1 MAAIVSIVGHSQ
13 SGKTTL
19 IEKLIPEMVSRG
31 YKIATIKHT
40 HHKVVPDQSE
50 KDNWRHLQ
58 AGSAAA
64 VLSSTDNITLIKPMA
79 DAGIDDIVQLLGED
93 YDLILAEGFKHYNA
107 PKIEVHRKNTGPL
120 LTGLT
125 ALVAIVSDES
135 LDSRVRQFAPD
146 DVSGLADLI
155 EKDFIKPQGEQV
167 ALYVNNVPIP
177 MKSFIKDIVA
187 NVMVGIAVSLK
198 GVGEV
203 KNLKLFLRKKTN

>member
-1 MAAIVSIVGHSQ
+1 MAAIVSIVGHSE

-19 IEKLIPEMVSRG
+19 IEKLIREMVARG
-31 YKIATIKHT
+31 YNIATVKHT
-40 HHKVVPDQSE
+40 HHKVTPDQPE
-50 KDNWRHLQ
+50 KDSRRHLQ

-64 VLSSTDNITLIKPMA
+64 VLSSPDNVTMIKPMA
-79 DAGIDDIVQLLGED
+79 DAGINDIVQLLGED
-93 YDLILAEGFKHYNA
+93 YDLILVEGFKHGNA
-107 PKIEVHRKNTGPL
+107 PKIEVHRKDTGPL

-125 ALVAIVSDES
+125 ELVAIVSDEP
-135 LDSRVRQFAPD
+135 LDSGIRQFTPG

-155 EKDFIKPQGEQV
+155 EKDFIKPQEEPI
-167 ALYVNNVPIP
+167 ALYVNDVAIP

-203 KNLKLFLRKKTN
+203 KKLKLFLRKR

>member
-19 IEKLIPEMVSRG
+19 IEKLIREMVSRG
-31 YKIATIKHT
+31 YNIATVKHT
-40 HHKVVPDQSE
+40 HHKVAPDQPE
-50 KDNWRHLQ
+50 KDSWRHLQ
-58 AGSAAA
+58 AGSSAT
-64 VLSSTDNITLIKPMA
+64 VLSSTDNVTLIKPMA
-79 DAGIDDIVQLLGED
+79 DAGIDDIAQLLGED
-93 YDLILAEGFKHYNA
+93 YDLILTEGFKHYNA
-107 PKIEVHRKNTGPL
+107 PKIEVYRKNIGPL

-125 ALVAIVSDES
+125 ELFAIVSDEP
-135 LDSRVRQFAPD
+135 LDSEIRQFSPD

-203 KNLKLFLRKKTN
+203 KKLKLFLRKRD

>member
-19 IEKLIPEMVSRG
+19 IEKLIRELVSRG
-31 YKIATIKHT
+31 YNIATVKHT
-40 HHKVVPDQSE
+40 HHKVIPEQAE
-50 KDNWRHLQ
+50 KDSWRHLQ
-58 AGSAAA
+58 AGSTAA
-64 VLSSTDNITLIKPMA
+64 VLSSTDNVTLIKPMA
-79 DAGIDDIVQLLGED
+79 DAGIDDITRLLGED
-93 YDLILAEGFKHYNA
+93 YDLILTEGFKHDNA
-107 PKIEVHRKNTGPL
+107 PKIEMHRKNTGLL

-125 ALVAIVSDES
+125 ELFAIVSDEP
-135 LDSRVRQFAPD
+135 LDSEIRQFAPD

-167 ALYVNNVPIP
+167 ALYVNNVAIP

-198 GVGEV
+198 GVDEV
-203 KNLKLFLRKKTN
+203 RNLKLFLRKRD

>member
-19 IEKLIPEMVSRG
+19 IEKLIREMVSRG
-31 YKIATIKHT
+31 YNIATIKHT
-40 HHKVVPDQSE
+40 HHTVVPAQSE

-64 VLSSTDNITLIKPMA
+64 VLSSTDNVTLIKPMA
-79 DAGIDDIVQLLGED
+79 DASLDDIVRLLGED
-93 YDLILAEGFKHYNA
+93 YDLILAEGFKHDNA
-107 PKIEVHRKNTGPL
+107 PKIEVYRKNTGPL
-120 LTGLT
+120 LPDLT
-125 ALVAIVSDES
+125 ELFAIVSDES
-135 LDSRVRQFAPD
+135 LDSKIRQFAPD
-146 DVSGLADLI
+146 DISGLADLL
-155 EKDFIKPQGEQV
+155 EKDFIKSQGEQV

-187 NVMVGIAVSLK
+187 NVMVGVAVSLK

-203 KNLKLFLRKKTN
+203 KNLKLFLRKRD

>member
-203 KNLKLFLRKKTN
+203 KKLKLFLRKRD